1 MYDLPCP
8 GWVLAGAQL
17 TTVSH
22 IDIISVSE
30 LSAPTPATPSYS
42 PVNSFT
48 PTVCV
53 LPSTELQLA
62 GGRLATEY
70 SEVTIL
76 PWLHQP
82 VACSA
87 PVQDTLLL
95 HIKPANSFPP
105 ANRGELQQCHH
116 HVFVKFSLCSFIY
129 KNKGKCKKKAVC
141 CVWCCDC
148 VVSSKTGFR
157 CDQPSSTAQPS
168 TLLLLLRWP
177 HHQQPTANSI
187 SITLVICDMS
197 SPPYW
202 SPLLRAA
209 ANLRQPL
216 KYYTI
221 LFRNF
226 THKL

>member
-30 LSAPTPATPSYS
+30 LSALAPATPSYS
-42 PVNSFT
+42 PVNSSS
-48 PTVCV
+48 PTLCV

-105 ANRGELQQCHH
+105 ANRGELQQCQH

-141 CVWCCDC
+141 CVWCCSC

-168 TLLLLLRWP
+168 HTAAAAAAAVATP
-177 HHQQPTANSI
+177 PTANSQQHLHH
-187 SITLVICDMS
+187 SGDM
-197 SPPYW
+197 
-202 SPLLRAA
+202 
-209 ANLRQPL
+209 
-216 KYYTI
+216 
-221 LFRNF
+221 
-226 THKL
+226 